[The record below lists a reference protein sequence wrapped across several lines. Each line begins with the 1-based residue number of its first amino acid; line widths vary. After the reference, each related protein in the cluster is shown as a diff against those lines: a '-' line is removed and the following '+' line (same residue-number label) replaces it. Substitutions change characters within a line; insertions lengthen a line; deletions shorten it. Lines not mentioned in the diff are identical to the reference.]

1 MCAPADLSC
10 ARPSRNP
17 APRSA
22 LRHRRS
28 RQKIGSFK
36 EFEELRVLGAFVVAV
51 LRFSLRKSPEVADD
65 NGKGEA
71 LAHDKDFLVGATAA
85 EAG

>member
-1 MCAPADLSC
+1 MQDIQIVK
-10 ARPSRNP
+10 RK
-17 APRSA
+17 
-22 LRHRRS
+22 
-28 RQKIGSFK
+28 KI
-36 EFEELRVLGAFVVAV
+36 EELRVLGAFGVAV
-51 LRFSLRKSPEVADD
+51 PRFSLRKSPEVADD